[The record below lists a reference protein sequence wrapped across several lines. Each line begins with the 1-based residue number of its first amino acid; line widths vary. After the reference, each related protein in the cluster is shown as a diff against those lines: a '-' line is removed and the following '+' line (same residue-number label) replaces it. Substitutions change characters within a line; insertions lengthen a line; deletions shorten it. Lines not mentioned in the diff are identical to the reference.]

1 MHQLHRL
8 IRVYFTKLMIV
19 FKRVAAGGGTV
30 LVVVKT
36 APPFN
41 RVQVPS
47 LMYHVL
53 STDGVMTLP
62 LAKSTDIS
70 VHYELFRPPGSTMNT
85 KAPSKLPN
93 ILMRQTKI
101 PMFMFWR
108 EKSMLFPALTLSEVS
123 RTLLLLLPLGAAT
136 IIVLI
141 VLLL

>member
-123 RTLLLLLPLGAAT
+123 RTLLLHLPLGAAT